1 MRKILLMSFLILFLS
16 QLFSTTL
23 KEVYDESF
31 PQNEYD
37 KYLELETGITYTG
50 GLLIGKILSPFT
62 FDLQGDEGLDVRIQG
77 NGAILDLQ
85 GEEICISYC
94 DNILDIEDCVI
105 INGNVRFKGI
115 DTSTLQGIPTGS
127 VRYVTFYHP
136 HDYGIRMT
144 GCGDGITIERNIV
157 VNAIDTGNDYIFMT
171 GISSDWLPTGSNI
184 AATGQSGFYGFPLM
198 IDNWSYFSNEETNDI
213 PLKHFVLLCEYG

>member
-1 MRKILLMSFLILFLS
+1 MLVFIFSLF
-16 QLFSTTL
+16 QLFSITL
-23 KEVYDESF
+23 KEVYDSAP
-31 PQNEYD
+31 PQDDYD

-62 FDLQGDEGLDVRIQG
+62 YDLQGDEGQNVRIEV
-77 NGAILDLQ
+77 NGTILDLQ
-85 GEEICISYC
+85 GEEICISFC

-115 DTSTLQGIPTGS
+115 DTSTLIGVPTGS
-127 VRYVTFYHP
+127 VRYVTFYKP

-144 GCGDGITIERNIV
+144 GCGDGITVERNIV
-157 VNAIDTGNDYIFMT
+157 VDAIDTGNDYIFMT

-184 AATGQSGFYGFPLM
+184 SATGQIGFYGFPLM
-198 IDNWSYFSNEETNDI
+198 IDNWSFHNNEENNDI